1 MTHQAITRSLAF
13 KLAATVFAV
22 TATLLLTLAWGL
34 GSYTRALLERNGIEQ
49 LQQQTEL
56 VMRMVA
62 SYDGALQQEA
72 QRLSHLFAAQFSAPF
87 ALDERRTIQVGAQE
101 VPILRSG
108 ERVLNLDLSIVDTF
122 TAQTGAVATIFVQHG
137 DDFVRVATSLKNA
150 EGQRALGTALGNT
163 HPGYSQLRAG
173 QPYLGKA
180 TLFGRDY
187 LTSYQPVIVA
197 GKVIGLLFIG
207 VDFTEGLT
215 ALKQQIRALK
225 IGESGYFY
233 VLDAKPG
240 AQYGTLLVHPAKEG
254 HNIAETKDADGRLFI
269 RDMLEQKNGVIQ
281 YPWLN
286 TELNETTPRLKI
298 AAYRHYAN
306 WNWVIGGGAY
316 LEEFSRA
323 AVNLYYTVL
332 AASALL
338 LLVIGGLL
346 LAVTR
351 QMVAVPLLN
360 VVQIFTKIGN
370 GDYSNRIESN
380 RRDEI
385 GTLLRALDT
394 MQHNLDE
401 RTTTEQA
408 AANTMRRITSALD
421 KASTSMMVADQE
433 GTLIYVNTAFTQ
445 MMQIA
450 EEDLRRDL
458 PNFTAADLLGR
469 GLTDFHRHPEHQR
482 HLLRDLHQTYNTLM
496 TASGRHFRLIAN
508 PVFNDEGERL
518 GTVVE
523 WLDRTAEVAAEQEL
537 ETLLAAVAQGDFSQR
552 LNLEGKQGFFR
563 DLALGMNRLTEIM
576 AQVLNDLAHVLK
588 ALAQAD
594 LTQTIQSHYQGRF
607 DDIKT
612 DTNITVERLRVL
624 VGQIRTATGSI
635 NTAATEIAAGNA
647 DLSTRT
653 EEQATSLEKTAR
665 SMVEFSNSIQ
675 QTADNANHARNL
687 ASSANA
693 QALAGGQLVQRV
705 VATMNAIQV
714 ASQNIADIIGV
725 IDGIAFQTNILAL
738 NAAVEAARAGEQGRG
753 FAVVAAEVRQLAQR
767 SANAA
772 KEIKGLIG
780 DSVTRVDAGVHLVQ
794 DTGQTMAMIV
804 DSFQQVTALIAEIA
818 DASREQGARV
828 GQVTEAIAQMDDT
841 TQRNAALVEQAAA
854 AAESLED
861 QALELQ
867 KTMAVFRV

>member
-1 MTHQAITRSLAF
+1 MLRRHRAVGLSSKLLFIMMIMSFVTMTVFLMYTYQEQKRAILDGIDAKLLASAEGARLVGDNYHNQPMQPDTITAEVYQAFIERLSVFAEQANVVYVYLLIEKDERILFTASSYTKEEKETGELTNFFDAYDDASDGLKATFAEHKMHYDQYSDQWGEFRSVFVPATSSAGIDYVIGVDISLAGIDDM
-13 KLAATVFAV
+13 LM
-22 TATLLLTLAWGL
+22 ATLFNRILIA
-34 GSYTRALLERNGIEQ
+34 ALLFVIGTIV
-49 LQQQTEL
+49 LL
-56 VMRMVA
+56 VVTQRMVA
-62 SYDGALQQEA
+62 Q
-72 QRLSHLFAAQFSAPF
+72 
-87 ALDERRTIQVGAQE
+87 
-101 VPILRSG
+101 
-108 ERVLNLDLSIVDTF
+108 
-122 TAQTGAVATIFVQHG
+122 
-137 DDFVRVATSLKNA
+137 
-150 EGQRALGTALGNT
+150 
-163 HPGYSQLRAG
+163 
-173 QPYLGKA
+173 
-180 TLFGRDY
+180 
-187 LTSYQPVIVA
+187 
-197 GKVIGLLFIG
+197 
-207 VDFTEGLT
+207 
-215 ALKQQIRALK
+215 
-225 IGESGYFY
+225 
-233 VLDAKPG
+233 
-240 AQYGTLLVHPAKEG
+240 
-254 HNIAETKDADGRLFI
+254 
-269 RDMLEQKNGVIQ
+269 
-281 YPWLN
+281 
-286 TELNETTPRLKI
+286 
-298 AAYRHYAN
+298 
-306 WNWVIGGGAY
+306 
-316 LEEFSRA
+316 
-323 AVNLYYTVL
+323 
-332 AASALL
+332 
-338 LLVIGGLL
+338 
-346 LAVTR
+346 
-351 QMVAVPLLN
+351 PLLQ
-360 VVQIFTKIGN
+360 VVHIFTQIGN
-370 GDYSNRIESN
+370 GDYSKRIESK

-385 GTLLRALDT
+385 GTLLRALDA

-401 RTTTEQA
+401 RTKIEQA

-433 GTLIYVNTAFTQ
+433 GTLIYVNAAFTQ

-450 EEDLRRDL
+450 EEDLRHDL
-458 PNFTAADLLGR
+458 PNFNASDLVGR
-469 GLTDFHRHPEHQR
+469 GLSDFHHHPEHQR
-482 HLLRDLHQTYNTLM
+482 RLLKDLHQTYSTPM

-624 VGQIRTATGSI
+624 VGQIRVATGSI

-675 QTADNANHARNL
+675 QTANNANHARDL
-687 ASSANA
+687 ASSANT

-828 GQVTEAIAQMDDT
+828 GQVTETIAHMDDT

-867 KTMAVFRV
+867 KTVAVFRV

>member
-1 MTHQAITRSLAF
+1 MTVFLMYTYQEQKRAILDGIDAKLLASAEGARLVGDNYHNQPMQPDTITAEVYQAFIERLSVFAEQANVVYVYLLIEKDERILFTASSYTKEEKETGELTNFFDAYDDASDGLKATFAEHKMHYDQYSDQWGEFRSVFVPATSSAGIDYVIGVDISLAGIDDM
-13 KLAATVFAV
+13 LM
-22 TATLLLTLAWGL
+22 ATLFNRILIA
-34 GSYTRALLERNGIEQ
+34 ALLFVIGTIV
-49 LQQQTEL
+49 LL
-56 VMRMVA
+56 VVTQRMVA
-62 SYDGALQQEA
+62 Q
-72 QRLSHLFAAQFSAPF
+72 
-87 ALDERRTIQVGAQE
+87 
-101 VPILRSG
+101 
-108 ERVLNLDLSIVDTF
+108 
-122 TAQTGAVATIFVQHG
+122 
-137 DDFVRVATSLKNA
+137 
-150 EGQRALGTALGNT
+150 
-163 HPGYSQLRAG
+163 
-173 QPYLGKA
+173 
-180 TLFGRDY
+180 
-187 LTSYQPVIVA
+187 
-197 GKVIGLLFIG
+197 
-207 VDFTEGLT
+207 
-215 ALKQQIRALK
+215 
-225 IGESGYFY
+225 
-233 VLDAKPG
+233 
-240 AQYGTLLVHPAKEG
+240 
-254 HNIAETKDADGRLFI
+254 
-269 RDMLEQKNGVIQ
+269 
-281 YPWLN
+281 
-286 TELNETTPRLKI
+286 
-298 AAYRHYAN
+298 
-306 WNWVIGGGAY
+306 
-316 LEEFSRA
+316 
-323 AVNLYYTVL
+323 
-332 AASALL
+332 
-338 LLVIGGLL
+338 
-346 LAVTR
+346 
-351 QMVAVPLLN
+351 PLLQ
-360 VVQIFTKIGN
+360 VVHIFTQIGN
-370 GDYSNRIESN
+370 GDYSKRIESK

-385 GTLLRALDT
+385 GTLLRALDA

-401 RTTTEQA
+401 RTKIEQA

-433 GTLIYVNTAFTQ
+433 GTLIYVNAAFTQ

-450 EEDLRRDL
+450 EEDLRHDL
-458 PNFTAADLLGR
+458 PNFNASDLVGR
-469 GLTDFHRHPEHQR
+469 GLSDFHHHPEHQR
-482 HLLRDLHQTYNTLM
+482 RLLKDLHQTYSTPM

-624 VGQIRTATGSI
+624 VGQIRVATGSI

-675 QTADNANHARNL
+675 QTANNANHARDL
-687 ASSANA
+687 ASSANT

-828 GQVTEAIAQMDDT
+828 GQVTETIAHMDDT

-867 KTMAVFRV
+867 KTVAVFRV

>member
-1 MTHQAITRSLAF
+1 MTHQAIFRSLAF
-13 KLAATVFAV
+13 KLATTVFAV
-22 TATLLLTLAWGL
+22 TATLLLTLAWNL
-34 GSYTRALLERNGIEQ
+34 GSYARDLLERKGIEQ

-56 VMRMVA
+56 VVRMVA

-72 QRLSHLFAAQFSAPF
+72 QRLSHLFATQFSAPLT
-87 ALDERRTIQVGAQE
+87 LDERRTVRVGTQE
-101 VPILRSG
+101 VPMLRSG
-108 ERVLNLDLSIVDTF
+108 ERVLNLDLTVVDTF
-122 TAQTGAVATIFVQHG
+122 TAHTGAVATVFVQHG
-137 DDFVRVATSLKNA
+137 DDFVRVTTSLKNA
-150 EGQRALGTALGNT
+150 EGQRALGTVLGKT
-163 HPGYSQLRAG
+163 HPGYAQLRAG

-187 LTSYQPVIVA
+187 LTSYQPLIVA

-215 ALKQQIRALK
+215 ALKQQIRALN

-240 AQYGTLLVHPAKEG
+240 SQYGTLLVHRAKEG
-254 HNIAETKDADGRLFI
+254 HNIAESKDADGRLFI
-269 RDMLEQKNGVIQ
+269 REMLEQKNGVIQ

-286 TELNETTPRLKI
+286 AELNETMPRLKI
-298 AAYRHYAN
+298 ATYRHYTN

-316 LEEFSRA
+316 LEEFSQEA
-323 AVNLYYTVL
+323 MSLYYTVL
-332 AASALL
+332 IASALL
-338 LLVIGGLL
+338 LLIIGSLL
-346 LAVTR
+346 LVVTR
-351 QMVAVPLLN
+351 QLVAMPLLN
-360 VVQIFTKIGN
+360 VVHIFNQIGN
-370 GDYSNRIESN
+370 GNYNNPIESK

-394 MQHNLDE
+394 MQRNLNE

-408 AANTMRRITSALD
+408 VANTMRQITSALD

-433 GTLIYVNTAFTQ
+433 GTLIYVNAAFTH
-445 MMQIA
+445 MMRIA
-450 EEDLRRDL
+450 EEDLRHDL
-458 PNFTAADLLGR
+458 PHFNATDLVGR
-469 GLTDFHRHPEHQR
+469 GLSDFHRHPEHQR
-482 HLLRDLHQTYNTLM
+482 RLLKDLRQTYSTPM

-537 ETLLAAVAQGDFSQR
+537 EALLTAVAQGDFSQR
-552 LNLEGKQGFFR
+552 LKLEGKQGFFR

-576 AQVLNDLAHVLK
+576 AQVFNDLAHVLS

-594 LTQTIQSHYQGRF
+594 LTQTIQSDYQGRF
-607 DDIKT
+607 ADIKT
-612 DTNITVERLRVL
+612 DTNLTVERLRIL
-624 VGQIRTATGSI
+624 VRQISTATDAI
-635 NTAATEIAAGNA
+635 NTAASEIAAGNA
-647 DLSTRT
+647 NLSMRT
-653 EEQATSLEKTAR
+653 EEQATSLEKTSR

-675 QTADNANHARNL
+675 QTADNAHHARDL

-705 VATMNAIQV
+705 VTTMNAIQT
-714 ASQNIADIIGV
+714 ASQNIAEIISV

-753 FAVVAAEVRQLAQR
+753 FAVVAAEVRNLAQR

-772 KEIKGLIG
+772 KEIKNLIG
-780 DSVTRVDAGVHLVQ
+780 DSVTRVDAGVQLVQ
-794 DTGQTMAMIV
+794 DTGHTMATIV
-804 DSFQQVTALIAEIA
+804 DSFQQVTGLIAEIA

-861 QALELQ
+861 QALELH
-867 KTMAVFRV
+867 KTVAVFRS